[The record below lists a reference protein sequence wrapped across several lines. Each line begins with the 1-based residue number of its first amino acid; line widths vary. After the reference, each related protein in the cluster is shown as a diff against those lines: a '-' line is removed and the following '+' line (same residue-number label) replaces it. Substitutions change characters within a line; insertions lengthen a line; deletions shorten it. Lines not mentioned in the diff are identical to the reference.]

1 MKIVSIFAL
10 IVLLFSLNA
19 CQKDAIAPAIEA
31 SSLQTPSSIDVQNIV
46 TVPDVPDARQT
57 LSLGTRN
64 NIPDI
69 KDTLMPTIDVLIAC
83 FGTPDVCLEAGLKV
97 RRANSIK
104 PGNRIGLLNT
114 VNLEGN
120 AINLK
125 TIYNYIAP
133 NGGGAVSMVG
143 YNGKE
148 RRHPLNIEA
157 DGNYRIQM
165 SPLSPTRNLD
175 MFVYKLEVKNGQIDS
190 TLVAFGTLPAGQTET
205 VHITKKGYYTIIVDE
220 KNAAGSDTDYLLA
233 VSPHTLTKATSFI
246 QNNSLVYKFDLV
258 VGISIYTHT
267 GWAFK
272 KKINGVWTD
281 VGTFAPTTSF
291 IFGCST
297 CDYLVAPVFDLNT
310 TPAVEIIE
318 GTSTLIHP

>member
-1 MKIVSIFAL
+1 MKIVSIFAF

-19 CQKDAIAPAIEA
+19 CQKDAIAPSFEEPM
-31 SSLQTPSSIDVQNIV
+31 LQTPTSFDVQNLV
-46 TVPDVPDARQT
+46 TVPDLPDAHQST
-57 LSLGTRN
+57 ALGTRN

-69 KDTLMPTIDVLIAC
+69 KDTLMPTIDVAIAC
-83 FGTPDVCLEAGLKV
+83 FGTPDFCLEAGLKV
-97 RRANSIK
+97 RKMNSIK
-104 PGNRIGLLNT
+104 LGNRIGKLNT

-120 AINLK
+120 AFNFK
-125 TIYNYIAP
+125 TTYNYISP
-133 NGGGAVSMVG
+133 GGAVSMGG
-143 YNGKE
+143 YNGNE
-148 RRHPLNIEA
+148 RRHPLNIET
-157 DGNYRIQM
+157 DGHYRIQM

-272 KKINGVWTD
+272 KKINGVWTN
-281 VGTFAPTTSF
+281 VGTYAPNTTF
-291 IFGCST
+291 IFGCAT
-297 CDYLVAPVFDLNT
+297 CDYLVAPIFDLNT

>member
-10 IVLLFSLNA
+10 IVLLLSLNA
-19 CQKDAIAPAIEA
+19 CQKDAFAPSFEEPM
-31 SSLQTPSSIDVQNIV
+31 LQTPTSFDVQNIV
-46 TVPDVPDARQT
+46 AIPDVPDAHQPAA
-57 LSLGTRN
+57 LGIRN

-69 KDTLMPTIDVLIAC
+69 KDTLMPTIEVAIAC
-83 FGTPDVCLEAGLKV
+83 FGTPDFCLELGLKV

-104 PGNRIGLLNT
+104 QGNRIGKLNT

-120 AINLK
+120 AFNSKNTYTYFSL
-125 TIYNYIAP
+125 
-133 NGGGAVSMVG
+133 GGVVAMGG

-175 MFVYKLEVKNGQIDS
+175 MFVYKLEVNNGQIDS

-220 KNAAGSDTDYLLA
+220 KNAAGIDSDYLLA
-233 VSPHTLTKATSFI
+233 VSPFVNIKTTSSM
-246 QNNSLVYKFDLV
+246 QNSSLVYKFDLLTS
-258 VGISIYTHT
+258 ISIYNLT
-267 GWAFK
+267 GWVFK
-272 KKINGVWTD
+272 KKINGVWTN
-281 VGTFAPTTSF
+281 VGTYAPNLSF
-291 IFGCST
+291 TFGCNT